1 MPFRPMTVDD
11 INVNK
16 ALDNTRALLA
26 KESELSPAL
35 KSAIEL
41 LLVIVTLLAN
51 RLGLNSRNSSK
62 PPSTDTDHP
71 KKNNRPRSNNK
82 PGGQVGHQGSY
93 LEICGNPDETVFLP
107 LSRVNLPAGKL
118 ITGEPETRQVFDIR
132 IQRWVTE
139 YQAEVLIDEQ
149 GNRYVAPFPDT
160 APQKVQYGSTLKA
173 HAVYLSQFQLLP
185 YQRIQDY
192 FLDQVGIPIS
202 VGSLFNFNRQA
213 YERLE
218 VFDDIAKQKLIDSV
232 LLHADETG
240 INVNGNRVWLH
251 CAANDQ
257 WTYYY
262 PHKKR
267 GKEAI
272 DEAGILPT
280 FSGTVCHDHWKP
292 YYRYTQ
298 CQHAL
303 CNAHHLRELE
313 RVYEQDGQQWAY
325 NLQLLLVTTTQVV
338 TDAGGALDEETFKPY
353 LDRYHQVLDN
363 AENECPEPKP
373 DTNKKR
379 RGRIKRSKARNL
391 LERLRQF
398 SADVLRFATNKAVPF
413 TNNQGENDI
422 RMTKVQQKISG
433 CFRSMQG
440 AKIFC
445 RNRSYL
451 SSCRKQGKSATEA
464 LKAVFE
470 GDPIAFLTKP

>member
-1 MPFRPMTVDD
+1 MTVED
-11 INVNK
+11 IDLT
-16 ALDNTRALLA
+16 ATLAQARELLA
-26 KESELSPAL
+26 KEAGLSPTF
-35 KSAIEL
+35 KSVVEL
-41 LLVIVTLLAN
+41 LLVIITLLSN

-62 PPSTDTDHP
+62 PPSSDS
-71 KKNNRPRSNNK
+71 NRQQKSNKSSQSNNK
-82 PGGQVGHQGSY
+82 PGGQAGRTGAHLGV
-93 LEICGNPDETVFLP
+93 CDDPDETVFIPLNREDLP
-107 LSRVNLPAGKL
+107 RGKL
-118 ITGEPETRQVFDIR
+118 KAETPEIRQVFDIR

-139 YQAEVLIDEQ
+139 YQAEVFIDEN
-149 GNRYVAPFPDT
+149 GKRYVAPFPDT
-160 APQKVQYGSTLKA
+160 VPQKVQYGSTLKA

-185 YQRIQDY
+185 YLRIQNY

-218 VFDDIAKQKLIDSV
+218 VFDETVKQKLIDSA
-232 LLHADETG
+232 LLHVDETG
-240 INVNGNRVWLH
+240 INVNGRRIWLH
-251 CAANDQ
+251 CAASDL

-262 PHKKR
+262 PHQKR
-267 GKEAI
+267 GKEAM
-272 DEAGILPT
+272 DDMGILPT
-280 FSGTVCHDHWKP
+280 FTGTACHDHWKP

-313 RVYEQDGQQWAY
+313 RAYEHDGQQWAY
-325 NLQLLLVTTTQVV
+325 DMQLLLVAMNRFVV
-338 TDAGGALDEETFKPY
+338 DAGGELDEETRQSY
-353 LDRYHQVLDN
+353 LDQYHKVLND

-373 DTNKKR
+373 DPNKKH

-391 LERLRQF
+391 LERLKHF
-398 SADVLRFATNKAVPF
+398 ADDVLRFTTDKTIPF

-433 CFRSMQG
+433 CFRSMEG
-440 AKIFC
+440 AAIFC

-470 GDPIAFLTKP
+470 GDPMAFLTKT